1 MFHLQHPLPHIINT
15 QHSTPITPSPTYHNH
30 PTLNTH
36 HPTFNIQHSI
46 PTNHQH
52 PTFTTHH
59 PTLNTHHPIPTNHQH
74 PTFTTHHPTFTTQH
88 PTLNTHHP
96 IPTNHQHP
104 TFTTH
109 HPTFTTHHPIPSMR
123 AIILGAT
130 GAIGKD
136 LVQELINDDTIEQI
150 AIFVR
155 RDPGINNEKVTT
167 HIVDF
172 DQSDKW
178 RLSVQGDVVFSC
190 MGTTRKAAG
199 SKENQYKIDYTYQY
213 NFAKIAAE
221 QGVPSFVLV
230 STAMANANSHFFYT
244 RIKGELEEAI
254 KQLPFQHISILR
266 PPALIRK
273 NTTRSAEKLS
283 VSILQFFN
291 KIGLLQSQRPMKT
304 EVVAHCMVELA
315 KTEKSG
321 VFEPKDIF
329 KIGER

>member
-1 MFHLQHPLPHIINT
+1 MFHLHHPI
-15 QHSTPITPSPTYHNH
+15 PTYHNH
-30 PTLNTH
+30 PT
-36 HPTFNIQHSI
+36 F
-46 PTNHQH
+46 
-52 PTFTTHH
+52 
-59 PTLNTHHPIPTNHQH
+59 NTHHPIPTYHQH
-74 PTFTTHHPTFTTQH
+74 PTFTTHHPTFNTQ
-88 PTLNTHHP
+88 
-96 IPTNHQHP
+96 
-104 TFTTH
+104 
-109 HPTFTTHHPIPSMR
+109 HPIPSMR

-172 DQSDKW
+172 DQSDEW

-199 SKENQYKIDYTYQY
+199 SKDKQYKIDYTYQY

-221 QGVPSFVLV
+221 QGVPSFILV

-244 RIKGELEEAI
+244 KMKGELEEAI

-273 NTTRSAEKLS
+273 NTTRSSEKLS

>member
-1 MFHLQHPLPHIINT
+1 
-15 QHSTPITPSPTYHNH
+15 
-30 PTLNTH
+30 
-36 HPTFNIQHSI
+36 
-46 PTNHQH
+46 
-52 PTFTTHH
+52 
-59 PTLNTHHPIPTNHQH
+59 
-74 PTFTTHHPTFTTQH
+74 
-88 PTLNTHHP
+88 
-96 IPTNHQHP
+96 
-104 TFTTH
+104 
-109 HPTFTTHHPIPSMR
+109 MR

-155 RDPGINNEKVTT
+155 RDPGINNKKVTT

-172 DQSDKW
+172 DQSDEW

-199 SKENQYKIDYTYQY
+199 SKDKQYKIDYTYQY

-266 PPALIRK
+266 PPTLIRK
-273 NTTRSAEKLS
+273 NTTRSSEKLS

>member
-1 MFHLQHPLPHIINT
+1 
-15 QHSTPITPSPTYHNH
+15 
-30 PTLNTH
+30 
-36 HPTFNIQHSI
+36 
-46 PTNHQH
+46 
-52 PTFTTHH
+52 
-59 PTLNTHHPIPTNHQH
+59 
-74 PTFTTHHPTFTTQH
+74 
-88 PTLNTHHP
+88 
-96 IPTNHQHP
+96 
-104 TFTTH
+104 
-109 HPTFTTHHPIPSMR
+109 MR

-199 SKENQYKIDYTYQY
+199 SKDKQYKIDYTYQY

-244 RIKGELEEAI
+244 RMKGELEEAI

-273 NTTRSAEKLS
+273 NTTRSSEKLS

-315 KTEKSG
+315 KTKKSG

>member
-88 PTLNTHHP
+88 P
-96 IPTNHQHP
+96 
-104 TFTTH
+104 
-109 HPTFTTHHPIPSMR
+109 IPSMR

-172 DQSDKW
+172 DQSDEW

-221 QGVPSFVLV
+221 QGVPSFILV
-230 STAMANANSHFFYT
+230 SAAMANANSHFFYT
-244 RIKGELEEAI
+244 KMKGELEEAI

-273 NTTRSAEKLS
+273 NTTRSSEKLS
-283 VSILQFFN
+283 VSILHFFN

-315 KTEKSG
+315 KTKKSG

>member
-1 MFHLQHPLPHIINT
+1 
-15 QHSTPITPSPTYHNH
+15 
-30 PTLNTH
+30 
-36 HPTFNIQHSI
+36 
-46 PTNHQH
+46 
-52 PTFTTHH
+52 
-59 PTLNTHHPIPTNHQH
+59 
-74 PTFTTHHPTFTTQH
+74 
-88 PTLNTHHP
+88 
-96 IPTNHQHP
+96 
-104 TFTTH
+104 
-109 HPTFTTHHPIPSMR
+109 MR

-230 STAMANANSHFFYT
+230 SAAMANANSPLFYT

-273 NTTRSAEKLS
+273 NTTRSSEKLS

-315 KTEKSG
+315 KTKKSG

>member
-1 MFHLQHPLPHIINT
+1 
-15 QHSTPITPSPTYHNH
+15 
-30 PTLNTH
+30 
-36 HPTFNIQHSI
+36 
-46 PTNHQH
+46 
-52 PTFTTHH
+52 
-59 PTLNTHHPIPTNHQH
+59 
-74 PTFTTHHPTFTTQH
+74 
-88 PTLNTHHP
+88 
-96 IPTNHQHP
+96 
-104 TFTTH
+104 
-109 HPTFTTHHPIPSMR
+109 MR

-172 DQSDKW
+172 DQSDEW

-199 SKENQYKIDYTYQY
+199 SKDKQYKIDYTYQY

-221 QGVPSFVLV
+221 QGVPSFILV

-244 RIKGELEEAI
+244 KMKGELEEAI

-273 NTTRSAEKLS
+273 NTTRSSEKLS

-315 KTEKSG
+315 KTKKSG

-329 KIGER
+329 KIGKRETKRHNISSARNKRI

>member
-1 MFHLQHPLPHIINT
+1 
-15 QHSTPITPSPTYHNH
+15 
-30 PTLNTH
+30 
-36 HPTFNIQHSI
+36 
-46 PTNHQH
+46 
-52 PTFTTHH
+52 
-59 PTLNTHHPIPTNHQH
+59 
-74 PTFTTHHPTFTTQH
+74 
-88 PTLNTHHP
+88 
-96 IPTNHQHP
+96 
-104 TFTTH
+104 
-109 HPTFTTHHPIPSMR
+109 MR

-155 RDPGINNEKVTT
+155 RDPGINNKKVTT

-221 QGVPSFVLV
+221 QGVPSFILV
-230 STAMANANSHFFYT
+230 SSAMANPNAHFFYT
-244 RIKGELEEAI
+244 RMKGELEEAI

-273 NTTRSAEKLS
+273 NTTRSSEKLS
-283 VSILQFFN
+283 VSILQFLN
-291 KIGLLQSQRPMKT
+291 QIGLLQSQRPMKT

>member
-1 MFHLQHPLPHIINT
+1 
-15 QHSTPITPSPTYHNH
+15 
-30 PTLNTH
+30 
-36 HPTFNIQHSI
+36 
-46 PTNHQH
+46 
-52 PTFTTHH
+52 
-59 PTLNTHHPIPTNHQH
+59 
-74 PTFTTHHPTFTTQH
+74 
-88 PTLNTHHP
+88 
-96 IPTNHQHP
+96 
-104 TFTTH
+104 
-109 HPTFTTHHPIPSMR
+109 MR

-230 STAMANANSHFFYT
+230 SATMANANSHFFYT

-266 PPALIRK
+266 PPTLIRK
-273 NTTRSAEKLS
+273 NTTRSSEKLS

-315 KTEKSG
+315 KTKKSG